1 MTQDNLF
8 AYYFTRAKKKI
19 LFYWINFENPPVSH
33 REPNW
38 PFRSDTLDLLSIEHL
53 GYIMISSLSQQV
65 MTAQLWRCVSYFVN
79 WRWLKV
85 SSTQP
90 CIIIHSANYI
100 ICTLERP
107 GVTDQSC
114 IWLHFQ
120 AKVQSSLWHRALR
133 KSIPENLNW
142 ESPPSIIMNKSL
154 IPSKS
159 RTNMSKVLRT
169 TTSPFV
175 YDIGTCRGRGG
186 LLCLMMEPTNIDVA
200 KLQGWWW

>member
-1 MTQDNLF
+1 
-8 AYYFTRAKKKI
+8 
-19 LFYWINFENPPVSH
+19 
-33 REPNW
+33 
-38 PFRSDTLDLLSIEHL
+38 
-53 GYIMISSLSQQV
+53 MISSLSQQV

-154 IPSKS
+154 IPSK
-159 RTNMSKVLRT
+159 NKAHWT
-169 TTSPFV
+169 TTSANLPLFSILALAGSWAPPLSDWDW
-175 YDIGTCRGRGG
+175 YDGY
-186 LLCLMMEPTNIDVA
+186 MEPTNIDVA
-200 KLQGWWW
+200 KLMVTEPTQVCNPPTNFGMNLRFQGFVLVTYLILGGWRY